1 MNPFTSWNSENDVAK
16 ACQESMTSDRMGKR
30 KTTLQKMKNSFFGYV
45 IGTAMQ
51 KTIKVRVERIK
62 MHPIVK
68 KVSQFNS
75 ASQNA
80 QELLGT

>member
-1 MNPFTSWNSENDVAK
+1 V
-16 ACQESMTSDRMGKR
+16 GKR
-30 KTTLQKMKNSFFGYV
+30 KTSLPSMKNSFFGYV

-68 KVSQFNS
+68 KVTSINP

-80 QELLGT
+80 QELLGP